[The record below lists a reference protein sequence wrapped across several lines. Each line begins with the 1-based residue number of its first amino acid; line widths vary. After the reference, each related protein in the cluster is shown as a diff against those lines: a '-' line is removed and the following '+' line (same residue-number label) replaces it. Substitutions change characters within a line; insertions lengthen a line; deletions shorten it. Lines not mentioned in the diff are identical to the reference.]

1 MLVADSI
8 SFQGRHSEL
17 VPPTSLRVAP
27 GEMLL
32 VAGEPQGARTA
43 LALLLSGRMKP
54 GGGVVAWGGSAR
66 LAHLRK
72 HSAVVDSP
80 NINDPE
86 AHLKVR
92 DVVSEDLSLIPSPP
106 WRKPNPKKWMAEH
119 GYSDIAGDW
128 VDAVDP
134 VRLTEMLMQL
144 AAENPQTRLLV
155 VDSPDR
161 HPGDDAAWLEALE
174 RFALSDREFAVIAT
188 VARVPESWAGPV
200 AYLGA
205 SEPAAEFEPEP
216 ELEPAPDAEPE
227 EPSEDPSGPAPTEP
241 DEQDRPDEQDEQDEP
256 TAEAPQPEPGE
267 PAGEPS
273 AAGESAGAGDIPAEP
288 GMPEEQDTP
297 APAPQPASDPSQAKD

>member
-1 MLVADSI
+1 
-8 SFQGRHSEL
+8 
-17 VPPTSLRVAP
+17 
-27 GEMLL
+27 MLL

-54 GGGVVAWGGSAR
+54 GGGTVTWGSSSR

-119 GYSDIAGDW
+119 GYGDIAGDW

-134 VRLTEMLMQL
+134 VRMTEMLTQL

-161 HPGDDAAWLEALE
+161 HLGEDEAWLEALE
-174 RFALSDREFAVIAT
+174 RFALSDRQFAVVAT
-188 VARVPESWAGPV
+188 VARIPDSWTGPV
-200 AYLGA
+200 AYLGVAEWADGLA
-205 SEPAAEFEPEP
+205 SDEA
-216 ELEPAPDAEPE
+216 PAPLPDAAPE
-227 EPSEDPSGPAPTEP
+227 ETSEDSDDRIRTGLDEHVEPS
-241 DEQDRPDEQDEQDEP
+241 
-256 TAEAPQPEPGE
+256 EPGE
-267 PAGEPS
+267 PAEPVMPIEP
-273 AAGESAGAGDIPAEP
+273 ATAMVPAVAEPPHEPAESEPAEP
-288 GMPEEQDTP
+288 APAEPEPSEPVQDPSASAEPGTPEEQDTP
-297 APAPQPASDPSQAKD
+297 TPTPRPASDPSQAKD